1 MITGMIVCPL
11 GAGLV
16 TRLDIDTSTVQW
28 ATFLVIAGTGLGAA
42 MQLPYTAVQIVLR
55 FRPSSVFIVERR

>member
-1 MITGMIVCPL
+1 MILGMIICAI

-16 TRLDIDTSTVQW
+16 TRLDINTPTTQW
-28 ATFLVIAGTGLGAA
+28 AAFLVIAGIGLGTA

-55 FRPSSVFIVERR
+55 SEKPIH

>member
-1 MITGMIVCPL
+1 MILGTLICVL

-16 TRLDIDTSTVQW
+16 TRLDLNTPTTQW
-28 ATFLVIAGTGLGAA
+28 AAFLVLAGAGLGMA

-55 FRPSSVFIVERR
+55 FAPLLMRYVLL